1 MTLDTVLGMS
11 VFSNLNPIVSWTATL
26 LIACLFA
33 SAAWHKFSGLAE
45 FRGALSAY
53 RLLPEWAVGS
63 SAVLLV
69 VLEASIA
76 LALLFRLEGASL
88 AAFLLLGTYS
98 AAMLLNLL
106 RGRRWIDCGCGGPGQ
121 PISYA
126 LLMRNAVLMGL
137 CLLAS
142 PAPAPAPAA
151 VGTLGAFTV
160 VAAALTGLLLYAA
173 INHVLMLR
181 AMLDE
186 PEL

>member
-1 MTLDTVLGMS
+1 MSLDTLLAMNVLPDVG
-11 VFSNLNPIVSWTATL
+11 PIVSWTATL
-26 LIACLFA
+26 LVAGLFA
-33 SAAWHKFSGLAE
+33 SGAWHKLSGLAE

-63 SAVLLV
+63 AAVLLV
-69 VLEASIA
+69 VFEVSVA
-76 LALLFRLEGASL
+76 LALLGRVEGAAL
-88 AAFLLLGTYS
+88 AAFVLLGGYS

-126 LLMRNAVLMGL
+126 LLGRNAVLMSL
-137 CLLAS
+137 CLLA
-142 PAPAPAPAA
+142 APTAA
-151 VGTLGAFTV
+151 SLGALGVFTV
-160 VAAALTGLLLYAA
+160 AAAALTGLLLYAA
-173 INHVLMLR
+173 ANHILMLR

>member
-1 MTLDTVLGMS
+1 MS
-11 VFSNLNPIVSWTATL
+11 VIVNLNPIVSWTATL

-33 SAAWHKFSGLAE
+33 SAAWHKLSGLAE

-63 SAVLLV
+63 AAVALV
-69 VLEASIA
+69 VLETSIA
-76 LALLFRLEGASL
+76 LALLVRFEGASI
-88 AAFLLLGTYS
+88 AAFFLLGAYS
-98 AAMLLNLL
+98 AAMLVNLL

-126 LLMRNAVLMGL
+126 LVIRNAVLMGV
-137 CLLAS
+137 CLLA
-142 PAPAPAPAA
+142 APAA
-151 VGTLGAFTV
+151 ASLGALGAFTV
-160 VAAALTGLLLYAA
+160 LAASLTGLLLYAA
-173 INHVLMLR
+173 VNHILMLR

>member
-1 MTLDTVLGMS
+1 MNVIA
-11 VFSNLNPIVSWTATL
+11 NLNPIVSWTATL

-33 SAAWHKFSGLAE
+33 SAVWHKLSGLAD

-63 SAVLLV
+63 AAILLV
-69 VLEASIA
+69 VLEAGIA
-76 LALLFRLEGASL
+76 LALLARLEGAWL
-88 AAFLLLGTYS
+88 AAFVLLGAYS
-98 AAMLLNLL
+98 AAMLVNLM

-126 LLMRNAVLMGL
+126 LVGRNAVLMGV
-137 CLLAS
+137 CLLTT
-142 PAPAPAPAA
+142 PAA
-151 VGTLGAFTV
+151 ASLGALGAFTV

-173 INHVLMLR
+173 VNQILMLR

>member
-1 MTLDTVLGMS
+1 MS
-11 VFSNLNPIVSWTATL
+11 VIGNLNPIVSWTATL

-33 SAAWHKFSGLAE
+33 SAAWHKLSGLAE

-63 SAVLLV
+63 AAVALV
-69 VLEASIA
+69 VLETSIA
-76 LALLFRLEGASL
+76 LALLARFEGASL
-88 AAFLLLGTYS
+88 AAFLLLGAYS
-98 AAMLLNLL
+98 AAMLVNLL

-126 LLMRNAVLMGL
+126 LVIRNAVLMGV
-137 CLLAS
+137 CLLTAPGAAS
-142 PAPAPAPAA
+142 LGA
-151 VGTLGAFTV
+151 LGAFTV
-160 VAAALTGLLLYAA
+160 LAASLTGLLLYAGV
-173 INHVLMLR
+173 NHILMLR

>member
-1 MTLDTVLGMS
+1 MS
-11 VFSNLNPIVSWTATL
+11 VVPNLGPIVGWTASL
-26 LIACLFA
+26 LVACLFA
-33 SAAWHKFSGLAE
+33 SAAWHKLSGLAE

-53 RLLPEWAVGS
+53 RLLPEWAIGS

-98 AAMLLNLL
+98 AAMLFNLL

-126 LLMRNAVLMGL
+126 LLVRNAVLMGL
-137 CLLAS
+137 CLLA
-142 PAPAPAPAA
+142 APAPAA
-151 VGTLGAFTV
+151 LGTLGAFTV

-173 INHVLMLR
+173 VNHILMLR

>member
-11 VFSNLNPIVSWTATL
+11 LLSNVNPIVGWTTTL

-33 SAAWHKFSGLAE
+33 SAAWHKLSGLAE

-63 SAVLLV
+63 AAVLLV
-69 VLEASIA
+69 ALEAGIA
-76 LALLFRLEGASL
+76 LALALRLEGASV
-88 AAFLLLGTYS
+88 AAFLLLGAYS

-126 LLMRNAVLMGL
+126 LLVRNAVLMGL
-137 CLLAS
+137 CLLT
-142 PAPAPAPAA
+142 APG
-151 VGTLGAFTV
+151 VGSLGTLGAFTV
-160 VAAALTGLLLYAA
+160 IAAALTGLLLYAA
-173 INHVLMLR
+173 INHILMLR

>member
-1 MTLDTVLGMS
+1 MTLDTVLGMGA
-11 VFSNLNPIVSWTATL
+11 FSNLSPIVSWTATL
-26 LIACLFA
+26 LIACLLA

-142 PAPAPAPAA
+142 PAPAA

-160 VAAALTGLLLYAA
+160 AAAALTGLLLYAA

>member
-1 MTLDTVLGMS
+1 MSLDALLAMHVLP
-11 VFSNLNPIVSWTATL
+11 NVSPMVGWTATL

-33 SAAWHKFSGLAE
+33 TAAWHKLSGLAE

-63 SAVLLV
+63 AAVLLV
-69 VLEASIA
+69 VLETGIA
-76 LALLFRLEGASL
+76 VALLVRVEGAPL
-88 AAFLLLGTYS
+88 AASVLLGSYS
-98 AAMLLNLL
+98 VAMWVNLL

-126 LLMRNAVLMGL
+126 LLWRNLVLMSL

-142 PAPAPAPAA
+142 PGPAS
-151 VGTLGAFTV
+151 LGALGVFTV
-160 VAAALTGLLLYAA
+160 IAAALTGLLLYAA
-173 INHVLMLR
+173 INHILMLR